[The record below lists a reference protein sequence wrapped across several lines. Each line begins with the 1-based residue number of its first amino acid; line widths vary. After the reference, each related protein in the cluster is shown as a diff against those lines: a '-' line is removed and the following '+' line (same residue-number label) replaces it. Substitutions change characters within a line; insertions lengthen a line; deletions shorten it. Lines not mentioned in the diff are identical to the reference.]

1 MSYSNVAVFER
12 ALSAIQTEWRRFEQ
26 ERAEWDVERIRLK
39 AKLSAAE
46 KRIEQLGSLYRV
58 SQKHITVLEQL
69 LSEARAGTH
78 GDESSSSRPSD
89 EGETSVTIE
98 QLVTVTQNTRQ
109 RSRELLGR
117 CLGEIEILL
126 GNSGPRVSPSPVP
139 SPSIAENLR
148 MSDNTSTL
156 GPGVTLLK
164 REAVVPNGIIES
176 DVGEARHAK
185 LGDWQRLVSPPPLYS
200 NVIDSAELVSFR
212 PPPPPLRGERSD
224 EDIEE
229 EPQRPES
236 SATPQP
242 VPAADPAPAAEPVP
256 EDILPA
262 PEDLA
267 PEKRPIRKIAERRR
281 RISQPP
287 PAATSPTLAPVGGL
301 ARRRM
306 SASHSD
312 IERELAPLLADTASH
327 IEQASTGE
335 VSRSWQPK
343 KTFIGHMDTVRA
355 LQIRNGSEGPQL
367 LSGSDDGMVIL
378 WDVERS
384 DRRKSRR
391 QRTSGDVVPTTMYR
405 GHLAAVTSVACAEGH
420 DFGYSGSLDSSIKVW
435 ALPESIADDV
445 DACFPARAFAGH
457 SDAVW
462 DLALSPN
469 AGLLASVAADAT
481 CCLWSTDAGNDPLRA
496 TFSRDQQRL
505 LLPTSACFVDGGSM
519 LAIAYVDG
527 TVDLY
532 DVASE
537 TLVAASMGSEM
548 SASRITRVA
557 SAEHTLAVAYVS
569 GEVRLVDTRMRNNV
583 SVQAYALAAAT
594 AVDLCSEKSLL
605 VTGGSDGV
613 VKWWD
618 RRSLRTSLYEDNA
631 HTPKADEGVCDVRI
645 LAATLVV
652 SGGGDGLA
660 RLYYQNEE

>member
-1 MSYSNVAVFER
+1 MSYSNAAVFER
-12 ALSAIQTEWRRFEQ
+12 ALSAIQSEWRRFEQ

-46 KRIEQLGSLYRV
+46 KRIEQLGSMYRV
-58 SQKHITVLEQL
+58 SQKHIGVLEQL
-69 LSEARAGTH
+69 LNEARAGTV
-78 GDESSSSRPSD
+78 GDESSVSSRPSD
-89 EGETSVTIE
+89 EGEAAVTIE
-98 QLVTVTQNTRQ
+98 QLVGVTQNTRQ

-126 GNSGPRVSPSPVP
+126 GSTGPRISPSPAP
-139 SPSIAENLR
+139 SPSIAESLR
-148 MSDNTSTL
+148 MSANTSTL

-164 REAVVPNGIIES
+164 REAAVPNGIIES
-176 DVGEARHAK
+176 DEGQQPQ
-185 LGDWQRLVSPPPLYS
+185 LGDWHRLVSPPPLYA
-200 NVIDSAELVSFR
+200 NVIDSSELSAFR
-212 PPPPPLRGERSD
+212 PPPPPVRGERSD
-224 EDIEE
+224 DD

-236 SATPQP
+236 A
-242 VPAADPAPAAEPVP
+242 PAADPVEPV
-256 EDILPA
+256 A
-262 PEDLA
+262 EDLA

-287 PAATSPTLAPVGGL
+287 PATSSPTLAPVGS
-301 ARRRM
+301 ATRRRV

-312 IERELAPLLADTASH
+312 IEREIAPLLADTSLH
-327 IEQASTGE
+327 IAQPSAGQAG
-335 VSRSWQPK
+335 RSWQAK

-355 LQIRNGSEGPQL
+355 LQLRSGSDGPQL

-420 DFGYSGSLDSSIKVW
+420 GYGYSGSLDSSIKVW
-435 ALPESIADDV
+435 ALSESSTDDI

-462 DLALSPN
+462 GLALSPS

-481 CCLWSTDAGNDPLRA
+481 CCLWSTDDVGSAPLRA
-496 TFSRDQQRL
+496 TFTRQSL
-505 LLPTSACFVDGGSM
+505 VPTSACFVDGGSM

-537 TLVAASMGSEM
+537 TLVSMVVEM
-548 SASRITRVA
+548 PGSRITGMA
-557 SAEHTLAVAYVS
+557 GAEHTLAAAYVS
-569 GEVRLVDTRMRNNV
+569 GEVRLVDTRMRNNIG
-583 SVQAYALAAAT
+583 VQAYAHAAAT
-594 AVDLCSEKSLL
+594 AVDLSAEKSLL

-618 RRSLRTSLYEDNA
+618 RRSLRSCLYQDNA
-631 HTPKADEGVCDVRI
+631 HTPKADEGVCDVCI
-645 LAATLVV
+645 LPTTSTVV

>member
-12 ALSAIQTEWRRFEQ
+12 ALSAIQAEWRRFEQ

-46 KRIEQLGSLYRV
+46 KRIEQLGALYRV

-69 LSEARAGTH
+69 LSEARAGTL
-78 GDESSSSRPSD
+78 GDESSSTRPSD

-126 GNSGPRVSPSPVP
+126 GNSGPRGSPSPAP

-164 REAVVPNGIIES
+164 REPVVPNGIIES
-176 DVGEARHAK
+176 DVGEGQQAK

-200 NVIDSAELVSFR
+200 NIIDSAELVSFR
-212 PPPPPLRGERSD
+212 PPPLRGERSD
-224 EDIEE
+224 EDIEDE
-229 EPQRPES
+229 LQRPES
-236 SATPQP
+236 SATPQS
-242 VPAADPAPAAEPVP
+242 VSVVESAAGDMLPAAEN
-256 EDILPA
+256 ILPA
-262 PEDLA
+262 AENILPGAEDLA

-287 PAATSPTLAPVGGL
+287 PVATSPTLVPVGSL

-312 IERELAPLLADTASH
+312 IEREIAPLLADTALH
-327 IEQASTGE
+327 IEQAATGE
-335 VSRSWQPK
+335 VDRSWQPK

-355 LQIRNGSEGPQL
+355 LQIRNGGEGPQL

-391 QRTSGDVVPTTMYR
+391 QRTSGDVVPTTMHR

-435 ALPESIADDV
+435 ALPESITDDIE
-445 DACFPARAFAGH
+445 ACFPVRAFAGH

-462 DLALSPN
+462 GLALSPN
-469 AGLLASVAADAT
+469 ADLLASVAADAT
-481 CCLWSTDAGNDPLRA
+481 CCLWSTDVGNDPLRA
-496 TFSRDQQRL
+496 TFTRDQQRL
-505 LLPTSACFVDGGSM
+505 LVPTSACFVDGGSM

-537 TLVAASMGSEM
+537 TLVVASMGSEM
-548 SASRITRVA
+548 STSRITRVA
-557 SAEHTLAVAYVS
+557 SAAHTLAVAYVS

-618 RRSLRTSLYEDNA
+618 RRS
-631 HTPKADEGVCDVRI
+631 K
-645 LAATLVV
+645 
-652 SGGGDGLA
+652 
-660 RLYYQNEE
+660 